1 MQITYNNKSFLNQN
15 PSIPNANK
23 VTDDDMNEIK
33 SVVNANYQAQQDDI
47 ANLYYEMGDVIEIGG
62 VSATE
67 LHIVNGYISSSTQS
81 VFVTLTTPKR
91 LDNISSIAV
100 NNLNVEARGIQGYL
114 NSTSG
119 YIEYVG
125 SSDYTVTAWISSPN
139 SISLRLQKSSAFTN
153 ATNNTP
159 VSLDGYFKFT
169 LS

>member
-33 SVVNANYQAQQDDI
+33 NVVNANYLEEKSDI
-47 ANLYYEMGDVIEIGG
+47 ANLYYEPGDEIEIGG

-67 LHIVNGYISSSTQS
+67 LHVTNGYISSSTQS
-81 VFVTLTTPKR
+81 VFVTLNTPKR
-91 LDNISSIAV
+91 LDNINSIAV
-100 NNLNVEARGIQGYL
+100 NNLNVEARGVQGYL

-119 YIEYVG
+119 YIEYTEL
-125 SSDYTVTAWISSPN
+125 SDYTITAWVSSPK
-139 SISLRLQKSSAFTN
+139 SITLRLQKSSAFTN